1 MTLFENLLDKFQ
13 LHEQLMNSFIHSAP
27 YKYKFH
33 KIAKRHG
40 GEREIAQPVK
50 SLKIVQRWLV
60 KNYLS
65 KYPVHKK
72 AAIAYV
78 KDKNI
83 RNFAEPHK
91 NNIYLLK
98 LDFKDFF
105 NSIKISD
112 FYKFCKEVS
121 IPEQDQKILGLL
133 LFCKNKQDE
142 LYLSIGAPSSPALS
156 NILMFDFD
164 NKVFNLCKKYNV
176 IYTRYADDLAFS
188 TNKPNVLRKILS
200 EIIELCKQLNYPRN
214 LQINTDKTIFTSK
227 KYNRTLTGL
236 VIDNDGNISIGREK
250 KRTLRAMAHQAKL
263 GSLSP
268 EQVKTLLGKIAF
280 LKSIDPNFA
289 TQLENKYL
297 NYNEQT

>member
-50 SLKIVQRWLV
+50 SLKIVQRWLI

-72 AAIAYV
+72 SAIAYV

-83 RNFAEPHK
+83 KDFAEPHK

-98 LDFKDFF
+98 LDFKNFF

-112 FYKFCKEVS
+112 FYEFCKEFS
-121 IPEQDQKILGLL
+121 IPDQDQKILGLL

-156 NILMFDFD
+156 NILMFEFD
-164 NKVFNLCKKYNV
+164 NKVFNLCKEYNV

-188 TNKPNVLRKILS
+188 TNKPNVLSKILP
-200 EIIELCKQLNYPRN
+200 EIIELCKRLNYPRN

-268 EQVKTLLGKIAF
+268 AQVKTLLGKIAF

-289 TQLENKYL
+289 AQLENKYL
-297 NYNEQT
+297 NSSEQT

>member
-50 SLKIVQRWLV
+50 SLKIVQRWLI

-72 AAIAYV
+72 VAIAYV

-83 RNFAEPHK
+83 KNFAEPHK

-98 LDFKDFF
+98 LDFKNFF

-112 FYKFCKEVS
+112 FYEFCKEFS
-121 IPEQDQKILGLL
+121 IPDQDQKILGLL

-156 NILMFDFD
+156 NILMFEFD
-164 NKVFNLCKKYNV
+164 NKVFNLCKEYNV

-188 TNKPNVLRKILS
+188 TNKPNVLSKILP
-200 EIIELCKQLNYPRN
+200 EIIELCKRLNYPRN

-236 VIDNDGNISIGREK
+236 VIGNDGNISIGREK

-268 EQVKTLLGKIAF
+268 AQVKTLLGKIAF

-297 NYNEQT
+297 NSSEQT